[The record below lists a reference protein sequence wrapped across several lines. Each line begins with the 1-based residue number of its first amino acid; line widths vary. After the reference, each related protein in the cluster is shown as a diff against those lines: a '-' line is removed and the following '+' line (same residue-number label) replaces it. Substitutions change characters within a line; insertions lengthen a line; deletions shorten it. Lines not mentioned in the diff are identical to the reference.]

1 MPRGIPNNPKPI
13 DKDDDDIDLENQISA
28 LNDDEPETVST
39 GPNGGYVAPKSLATS
54 DTAANGK
61 KKNSIKMLLVTV
73 DKDAS
78 TSPATWIHDYELPI
92 LQQIHEG
99 GEEGVIIHKEKDGYT
114 TMNAAEAHAQLLLKY
129 SHQAS
134 KAVVLL
140 TYRTPQALARD
151 SGLPYRRGD
160 DLAAKHQQSQII
172 DHSEDGMDNQPD
184 NTPKPGE
191 RFVSAN
197 AEPGSEGGE
206 KAE

>member
-1 MPRGIPNNPKPI
+1 L
-13 DKDDDDIDLENQISA
+13 DNQISA
-28 LNDDEPETVST
+28 LNDDEPETVSV
-39 GPNGGYVAPKSLATS
+39 GPSGGYAIPKARATS

-61 KKNSIKMLLVTV
+61 KKNPIKMLLVTV

-99 GEEGVIIHKEKDGYT
+99 GEEGIQIHKEKDGYT

-129 SHQAS
+129 SHKDSREA
-134 KAVVLL
+134 VLL
-140 TYRTPQALARD
+140 TYRTPQILARE

-172 DHSEDGMDNQPD
+172 DHSENGMDNQPD
-184 NTPKPGE
+184 NTPQPGE
-191 RFVSAN
+191 RFVSAS
-197 AEPGSEGGE
+197 AEPGKEGGDQ
-206 KAE
+206 AE